1 MSEET
6 RSDRLTLRFLAAPS
20 EVTVSGRAVPAGR
33 VLEWID
39 KAAYACAVG
48 WSGNYCVT
56 AYVGDVNFSQPILP
70 GELIEVHARIVL
82 TGTSSMH
89 ILVRVES
96 TDVRSRKF
104 SHAMSCILVM
114 VAVDSSGKPCPVP
127 EWVPWSTGDET
138 LRDRAKERIRPRRA
152 IQELTL
158 GQEYSNNGTTPR
170 TVFRFLA
177 APGDANWGGNAH
189 GGTVMRWIDEA
200 AYACAASWSSETAV
214 AVYAGGIHFH
224 RPIHIGDIVEVDAR
238 LIHTG
243 PHSMHVS
250 IRVASSSVTS
260 PRDLGLTMQCI
271 SVFVDPD
278 DSGKAAEISPLT
290 LMTDEDIRLD
300 AYAQQ
305 LIGLRKSLAVI
316 PAGLARES

>member
-1 MSEET
+1 MADGGP
-6 RSDRLTLRFLAAPS
+6 DRLTLRFLAAPS
-20 EVTVSGRAVPAGR
+20 EVTVSGHAVPAGR

-48 WSGNYCVT
+48 WSANYCVT

-82 TGTSSMH
+82 TGKSSMH

-96 TDVRSRKF
+96 ADVRGREF
-104 SHAMSCILVM
+104 REAMSCILVM
-114 VAVDSSGKPCPVP
+114 VAVDADGKPRAVP
-127 EWVPWSTGDET
+127 EWTPWSEGDVT
-138 LRDRAKERIRPRRA
+138 LRDRAQARIEPRRA
-152 IQELTL
+152 IQKVTMR
-158 GQEYSNNGTTPR
+158 QEYSDLGTTPR

-200 AYACAASWSSETAV
+200 AYACAASWSSEAAV

-224 RPIHIGDIVEVDAR
+224 QPIRIGDLVELDAR

-250 IRVASSSVTS
+250 IRVSSGRTTA
-260 PRDLGLTMQCI
+260 PRQLQLTTQCM
-271 SVFVDPD
+271 SVFVDPT
-278 DSGKAAEISPLT
+278 DSGGAADIRPLPLIT
-290 LMTDEDIRLD
+290 SEDIELD
-300 AYAQQ
+300 DYARH
-305 LIGLRKSLAVI
+305 LIDLRKALAVI
-316 PAGLARES
+316 PPGLSRES